1 MASTLQPPPTS
12 FSLNSEHIAKT
23 HRTLGLRC
31 HDRYFRDAM
40 VCDETGTK
48 LYAFTAK
55 DLGSSWSLRRSL
67 VDANSGAHLLDLR
80 HTNWSVN
87 KWIIENTAAKEVCK
101 IKDVTSFRTGGF
113 TAVDVQFIDDDG
125 GIANLEMRSFD
136 KAGSRTSFGVQGVVV
151 AEMTLTDNNDAAF
164 LHKRGL
170 DRTAWKL
177 EVAEGVDVSLV
188 IALAFARA
196 EISHSWRR

>member
-12 FSLNSEHIAKT
+12 FSLNSAHIAKT

-67 VDANSGAHLLDLR
+67 VDVSSGAHLLDLR

-101 IKDVTSFRTGGF
+101 IKDVTSSRNGGF

-125 GIANLEMRSFD
+125 GITNLERSPMQ
-136 KAGSRTSFGVQGVVV
+136 TGV
-151 AEMTLTDNNDAAF
+151 E
-164 LHKRGL
+164 
-170 DRTAWKL
+170 
-177 EVAEGVDVSLV
+177 
-188 IALAFARA
+188 
-196 EISHSWRR
+196 

>member
-1 MASTLQPPPTS
+1 MASTLQPPPAS

-31 HDRYFRDAM
+31 RDRYFRDAM

-87 KWIIENTAAKEVCK
+87 KWIIENTAAKE
-101 IKDVTSFRTGGF
+101 
-113 TAVDVQFIDDDG
+113 
-125 GIANLEMRSFD
+125 
-136 KAGSRTSFGVQGVVV
+136 
-151 AEMTLTDNNDAAF
+151 
-164 LHKRGL
+164 
-170 DRTAWKL
+170 
-177 EVAEGVDVSLV
+177 
-188 IALAFARA
+188 
-196 EISHSWRR
+196 